1 MAIATEII
9 RGIETIANY
18 TGVNKVAAP
27 AVAIFALMVGF
38 SYFIFHQITY
48 KEEKGYLNKQM
59 LNKQKTVYAPELES
73 VESSQ
78 ERRSKK
84 EREEEQSI
92 EDVDSDSDSDSEE
105 EERPTKRPRL
115 TGPTVAELVLEQ
127 LEEYNQ
133 RVHLITFAAT
143 DAEAAFILKYVPR
156 ARYLVSL
163 DAEENHDHITE
174 VRYARMRCNSA
185 PAEIA

>member
-1 MAIATEII
+1 MAIATHIM
-9 RGIETIANY
+9 
-18 TGVNKVAAP
+18 TGLEFITSYAEVNKVAAP
-27 AVAIFALMVGF
+27 AVAVLTLMVAF
-38 SYFIFHQITY
+38 SYLIFHQITY

-59 LNKQKTVYAPELES
+59 LNNQKTVYAPELES

-92 EDVDSDSDSDSEE
+92 EDVDSDSDSDV

-115 TGPTVAELVLEQ
+115 TEPTIAELVLEQ

-133 RVHLITFAAT
+133 RVHLVTFAAT

-156 ARYLVSL
+156 ARYLISL
-163 DAEENHDHITE
+163 DAEEHHDHITE
-174 VRYARMRCNSA
+174 VRYARQRCHSA
-185 PAEIA
+185 PADILA